1 MEFLCWL
8 DYCNCLAKECN
19 VSAIVCQLAENIRVD
34 MFEMSI
40 EPMITVLDINAAG
53 FMLVL
58 TAKIIRQIDSKE
70 MRDELAVWLVGSD
83 VVVDRG
89 ANGDENV
96 LKTDCLLNIIIE
108 NAQDNLDVLL
118 PTLQFIEVGMR
129 TAEQCFK
136 ACIVLCWIF
145 CFEQALLDNTN
156 ERILHSMIF
165 RYIETR
171 GYYDAAASSTVQTWS
186 DEEDEREKK
195 RSSAAEPVKSTTLK
209 PNNILKVINNFLLLL
224 PRQII
229 SDSIGTCY
237 EEYVQDANRHYKNWI
252 AKTAKFK
259 WPIEAVSHSKDLDE
273 EFAFKRFPSSSTNP
287 KLQSCDS
294 GIAEEQFY
302 EGPLLRMLFMHVRNM
317 AKHPYELNIAVIAI
331 LSKLSFLPH
340 PYLHEILLN
349 PEIPVARGTNTLW
362 SNMQMLSRQLL
373 LEIPRI
379 DGFQKR
385 ITETAKRLLINP
397 PIMRY
402 TFHHIPPIYQII

>member
-1 MEFLCWL
+1 MLIHDRCSLQKYIKFL
-8 DYCNCLAKECN
+8 
-19 VSAIVCQLAENIRVD
+19 
-34 MFEMSI
+34 
-40 EPMITVLDINAAG
+40 
-53 FMLVL
+53 
-58 TAKIIRQIDSKE
+58 
-70 MRDELAVWLVGSD
+70 
-83 VVVDRG
+83 
-89 ANGDENV
+89 
-96 LKTDCLLNIIIE
+96 
-108 NAQDNLDVLL
+108 
-118 PTLQFIEVGMR
+118 
-129 TAEQCFK
+129 
-136 ACIVLCWIF
+136 
-145 CFEQALLDNTN
+145 EQALLDNAN

-171 GYYDAAASSTVQTWS
+171 GYYDVAASSTVQTWS
-186 DEEDEREKK
+186 DEEDEREKR
-195 RSSAAEPVKSTTLK
+195 RSVAAEPVKSTTLR

-252 AKTAKFK
+252 GKTAKFN
-259 WPIEAVSHSKDLDE
+259 WPIEAVSHSKYLDE
-273 EFAFKRFPSSSTNP
+273 EFAFKRLPSSSTNP

-302 EGPLLRMLFMHVRNM
+302 EGPLLRMLFMHVRHM

-362 SNMQMLSRQLL
+362 SNMQILSRQLL

-379 DGFQKR
+379 EGFQKR

-397 PIMRY
+397 PIMR
-402 TFHHIPPIYQII
+402 